1 MAYATKSIASRI
13 EWCRRQSTQARTPLE
28 RAGWQAEEEGLRDAL
43 LNKNHTYQYQQG
55 QPGVFERYAMGLQ
68 YGREVLRTAFVYHQ
82 FAPPT
87 RTATTGKHAGIYG
100 MDDASTRRIR
110 IMGLTRCAVTDVHAS
125 RVTGN
130 DKKIMGRVRATESIL
145 DMKEKTFE

>member
-1 MAYATKSIASRI
+1 MSYATKSIASRI
-13 EWCRRQSTQARTPLE
+13 EWCRRQSPKARTPLE
-28 RAGWQAEEEGLRDAL
+28 RAGWQAEEDGLRDAL

-68 YGREVLRTAFVYHQ
+68 YGHEVLRTAFVYHQ

-87 RTATTGKHAGIYG
+87 RMATTGKHAGIYG
-100 MDDASTRRIR
+100 TDDACTRRIR
-110 IMGLTRCAVTDVHAS
+110 IMGLTRCTEPDVHAS

-145 DMKEKTFE
+145 DIKDKTFE

>member
-1 MAYATKSIASRI
+1 MMAYPTKSLGSRI
-13 EWCRRQSTQARTPLE
+13 EWCRQQSTQARTPLE

-82 FAPPT
+82 FAPPI
-87 RTATTGKHAGIYG
+87 RTATTGRHAGIYG
-100 MDDASTRRIR
+100 TDDVSTRRLR
-110 IMGLTRCAVTDVHAS
+110 IMGLTSCAETDVT
-125 RVTGN
+125 RPELRGTT
-130 DKKIMGRVRATESIL
+130 KK
-145 DMKEKTFE
+145 